1 MEEEEMDKVIER
13 LRKEEKDGRSGAAK
27 DEKNESGLS
36 DAKKAKSVKIQK
48 KIYDQMLQQRI
59 LLQRPMEIS
68 QRFPQS
74 KEYLNMLESEGKE
87 IGKLL
92 NKNRRQ
98 LKQHIKELQTIQKN
112 LYDISKTEVKIKVAK
127 VDEDDCD
134 LDAIWKDL
142 DTSFKK
148 SLPFIEDTVSKWS
161 NVNYNHLL

>member
-27 DEKNESGLS
+27 DEKNVSGLS

-98 LKQHIKELQTIQKN
+98 LKQHIKEL
-112 LYDISKTEVKIKVAK
+112 
-127 VDEDDCD
+127 
-134 LDAIWKDL
+134 
-142 DTSFKK
+142 
-148 SLPFIEDTVSKWS
+148 
-161 NVNYNHLL
+161 